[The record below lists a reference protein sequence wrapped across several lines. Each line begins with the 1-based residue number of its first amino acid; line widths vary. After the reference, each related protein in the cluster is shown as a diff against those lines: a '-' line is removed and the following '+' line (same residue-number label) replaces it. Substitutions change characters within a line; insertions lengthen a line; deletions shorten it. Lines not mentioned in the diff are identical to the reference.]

1 MKIGFIGLGNV
12 GGKLAESLFRNQ
24 FDLIVHD
31 LDNTVADSFKS
42 RGIKIAKSVGDLTR
56 EVDVII
62 TCLPSTKASE
72 DDMISENGN
81 LKMLKRAGFE
91 DIETIW
97 KWGPFQGFLAIK

>member
-42 RGIKIAKSVGDLTR
+42 RGIKIAK
-56 EVDVII
+56 
-62 TCLPSTKASE
+62 
-72 DDMISENGN
+72 IS
-81 LKMLKRAGFE
+81 
-91 DIETIW
+91 W
-97 KWGPFQGFLAIK
+97 